1 MVQDAIGMAPILG
14 YEDKSEQVLKRI
26 AIWKRPRARYHIK
39 QNKAADAWFP
49 EAKPDLKRRPKTG
62 FDVGTVEELIAQGRA
77 GGVRVPGTVSVK
89 EGELHAITD
98 TDLVSVLPR
107 GSRIRIKN
115 ITFFLDKKGKF
126 DAETIPLS
134 KVWWRQDIN
143 DAQLYLMPPLSL
155 AGRLYHYI
163 LDLAFYNQLTQGL
176 VIGQYIAGNVKLA
189 NMMTKLAKKLRKAG
203 FRKTA
208 NSLKSSAKTLEGYA
222 QRAKYLTTMHMKIL
236 RAGNL
241 AEKKVDPN
249 ASLSVEALAAK
260 KDAEREAA
268 YLSAG
273 GKKKKWE
280 VKFDEEALKKCVS
293 VLIFSRVASCRLRCA
308 LCHYG
313 RRTDARASQVLGQH
327 GHGRGDV

>member
-89 EGELHAITD
+89 EGELHATTD

-107 GSRIRIKN
+107 GSRIRYVGLTRFVSFSRCATNHDMYALRFFRRPPSRIKN

-134 KVWWRQDIN
+134 KVWWRQDID

-155 AGRLYHYI
+155 AGRLYHYVSLTYCVCVCNDDTRI
-163 LDLAFYNQLTQGL
+163 GIAPHRDLAFL
-176 VIGQYIAGNVKLA
+176 
-189 NMMTKLAKKLRKAG
+189 
-203 FRKTA
+203 
-208 NSLKSSAKTLEGYA
+208 
-222 QRAKYLTTMHMKIL
+222 
-236 RAGNL
+236 
-241 AEKKVDPN
+241 
-249 ASLSVEALAAK
+249 
-260 KDAEREAA
+260 
-268 YLSAG
+268 
-273 GKKKKWE
+273 
-280 VKFDEEALKKCVS
+280 
-293 VLIFSRVASCRLRCA
+293 
-308 LCHYG
+308 
-313 RRTDARASQVLGQH
+313 
-327 GHGRGDV
+327 

>member
-1 MVQDAIGMAPILG
+1 
-14 YEDKSEQVLKRI
+14 
-26 AIWKRPRARYHIK
+26 
-39 QNKAADAWFP
+39 
-49 EAKPDLKRRPKTG
+49 
-62 FDVGTVEELIAQGRA
+62 
-77 GGVRVPGTVSVK
+77 
-89 EGELHAITD
+89 
-98 TDLVSVLPR
+98 
-107 GSRIRIKN
+107 
-115 ITFFLDKKGKF
+115 
-126 DAETIPLS
+126 
-134 KVWWRQDIN
+134 
-143 DAQLYLMPPLSL
+143 
-155 AGRLYHYI
+155 

-208 NSLKSSAKTLEGYA
+208 NSLKASAKTLEGYA
-222 QRAKYLTTMHMKIL
+222 QKAKYLTTMHMVRSNVVSALLLPRPPDELSSWWCLPCTRQKIL

-280 VKFDEEALKKCVS
+280 VKFDEEALKKCVR

-327 GHGRGDV
+327 GHGRSDVRGATGGRRQERRRAQARGDESKNRGEEEEALAAVTPPPVEHFAWLPVGLISPEYKCSSVSLI